1 MQYSPDN
8 GKTEIHNNS
17 CWSRQTWFCACRFW
31 FDHTGHISCTAGKR
45 LKAFRNILYYKPDG
59 HLRSDLGLWTNTWVN
74 NENRYEA
81 LRYELP
87 ETDTRE
93 IKTRIGR
100 QGSTGQIK
108 RTWGTDHDSLTR
120 ESVPSCCN
128 RKPIGTRTKS
138 TNGHKYRKK
147 EWRKKVMLTGC
158 SVHMIHTTLL
168 RTMK

>member
-1 MQYSPDN
+1 MLESPN
-8 GKTEIHNNS
+8 LILCLQVLVWPHRAHFLHSGKEIE
-17 CWSRQTWFCACRFW
+17 T
-31 FDHTGHISCTAGKR
+31 
-45 LKAFRNILYYKPDG
+45 FRNILYYKPDG

-74 NENRYEA
+74 NENRYKA

-100 QGSTGQIK
+100 QGGTGQI
-108 RTWGTDHDSLTR
+108 RMTWGTDHDSLTR

-138 TNGHKYRKK
+138 TKGHKYRKK

-158 SVHMIHTTLL
+158 SVHMIHTF
-168 RTMK
+168 KND